1 MQERPR
7 FSTFSPSAPEDSPI
21 QFRGQSATVEGLQV
35 LLDADGRPIEWPTPH
50 HDQCLLAYAANTVS
64 LVEFRVFHSAAA
76 TPEKV
81 AQQLERLTA
90 LSQVKTRSLPR
101 IRQHGYSDG
110 LLHMTCDLVRG
121 EPLDDYLARHGALSP
136 TRAFRLIIRLLDDLV
151 YWQDSAVGI
160 SRMSLNDLWIAAEGG
175 AQLALK
181 IRDIGLHRQSLA
193 AGENYPLQL
202 LSRQICRTLLRL
214 LTGKAETSLS
224 TRNFPALTC
233 LTTPLRVALRDSLD
247 STEIAG
253 LTLIQLRYELIE
265 AQRVMSK
272 TQALERH
279 PAMPR
284 SPLEGRVLPRSRD
297 FAIRVKERL
306 GQSLTTLENG
316 MPALLT
322 APSNHAVPVDLI
334 ALPSNSLC
342 QDDPEMVR
350 LIQSLPLRE
359 QACLLRPLIRVEE
372 PDHTWLVE
380 EYPSGLGL
388 TELLAQRQHLSA
400 EEAVLLLEHLAS
412 HLEDL
417 RAHGIHHEP
426 HPAKLHLTHSMN
438 AENGDDPDS
447 LLLTRWRGFSVRLRL
462 HSNPDALLMPPLVP
476 HHLTSA
482 SHTSPVEKMHRAF
495 ISLAAWML
503 TGEWPDQTP
512 LIFPNSHPSPLVAY
526 VKKHVAACVEP
537 APVVSM
543 DAFVDGL
550 RQKAPYQKTHLFED
564 APPAISPNYVWARTL
579 RRTSGSPSETTRL
592 IRQPKVV

>member
-7 FSTFSPSAPEDSPI
+7 FSTFSPTKTEDSPI
-21 QFRGQSATVEGLQV
+21 QFLGHSATVEGLQV
-35 LLDADGRPIEWPTPH
+35 LLDAEGRPIEWATPH
-50 HDQCLLAYAANTVS
+50 HDQCLLAYASETAS
-64 LVEFRVFHSAAA
+64 FVEFRVFHSAVAA
-76 TPEKV
+76 PEKV
-81 AQQLERLTA
+81 PQQLERLAA
-90 LSQVKTRSLPR
+90 LSRVKTRSLPR

-121 EPLDDYLARHGALSP
+121 EPLDDYLARHGPLTP
-136 TRAFRLIIRLLDDLV
+136 PRAFRLILRLLDDLV
-151 YWQDSAVGI
+151 YWQDSAVGL
-160 SRMSLNDLWIAAEGG
+160 SRMSLDDLWIAAEGG

-181 IRDIGLHRQSLA
+181 VRDIGLHRESLG
-193 AGENYPLQL
+193 AGESYPLHL
-202 LSRQICRTLLRL
+202 LSRQTCRTLLRL
-214 LTGKAETSLS
+214 LTGKPETALS

-233 LTTPLRVALRDSLD
+233 LTTSLRIALRDSVE
-247 STEIAG
+247 STELVG

-265 AQRVMSK
+265 AQRAMSH
-272 TQALERH
+272 TQTPERQ

-297 FAIRVKERL
+297 FARRVKERL

-316 MPALLT
+316 MPALLI
-322 APSNHAVPVDLI
+322 APSNHAVPVDII
-334 ALPSNSLC
+334 ALPSNNLC
-342 QDDPEMVR
+342 QDDPEMDR
-350 LIQSLPLRE
+350 RIQSLPPRE
-359 QACLLRPLIRVEE
+359 QACLIRPLIRVEE

-388 TELLAQRQHLSA
+388 TEWLAQRQHLSA

-438 AENGDDPDS
+438 AEQSEDPRC

-462 HSNPDALLMPPLVP
+462 HGSPDALLMPPLVP
-476 HHLTSA
+476 PHPSSS
-482 SHTSPVEKMHRAF
+482 SHTRPEEKMNRAF
-495 ISLAAWML
+495 ISLAAWLL

-512 LIFPNSHPSPLVAY
+512 LIFPNAHPSPLVAY
-526 VKKHVAACVEP
+526 VQKHVAACVEP
-537 APVVSM
+537 APVLSM

-550 RQKAPYQKTHLFED
+550 RQKAPYQKTPLSED
-564 APPAISPNYVWARTL
+564 APPAMSPNYVWARTL
-579 RRTSGSPSETTRL
+579 RGTSGSPSETTRL